1 LNGLLARKA
10 ETAVKVNREKSDAL
24 AELSQLAAGTHQ
36 RQRSLLGAYQQS
48 ADWRRAVASLFH
60 AIERGCDRGA
70 RLTPPAGSILP
81 GL

>member
-1 LNGLLARKA
+1 MK
-10 ETAVKVNREKSDAL
+10 TDREKSVVL
-24 AELSQLAAGTHQ
+24 AELAQLAAGTHQ

-48 ADWRRAVASLFH
+48 ADWRRAVAGLFH
-60 AIERGCDRGA
+60 AIERGLDRGT